1 MKTLFIAVTV
11 CIFSILGCSPSDQPA
26 PAVESTP
33 TVAAGD
39 EITEM
44 DFETG
49 EVDQPETE
57 SEEPAEEPT
66 PDVP

>member
-44 DFETG
+44 DFESG
-49 EVDQPETE
+49 EFEQPAAEP
-57 SEEPAEEPT
+57 EEPAEAPT